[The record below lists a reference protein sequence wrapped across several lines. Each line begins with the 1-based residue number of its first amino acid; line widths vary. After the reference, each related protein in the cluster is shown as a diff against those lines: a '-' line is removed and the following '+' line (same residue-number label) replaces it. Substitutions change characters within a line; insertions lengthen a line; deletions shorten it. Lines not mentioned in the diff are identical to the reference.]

1 MSEDRFRYDFK
12 TNIKEKIWDKFIFLS
27 AYSGLTT
34 LTQKT
39 IGEIFDDKTLRS
51 KFILAMRETFNLSKK
66 FKVKFNK
73 TL

>member
-1 MSEDRFRYDFK
+1 MRFK

-51 KFILAMRETFNLSKK
+51 KFILAMRETY
-66 FKVKFNK
+66 
-73 TL
+73 